1 MASIWNPTLET
12 HVAKIDE
19 QHQELFRQADILVD
33 PAKHG
38 RISDMLKFLGEY
50 VILHFRDEQKLQ
62 ENSKYP
68 KYEAHKQFHTEFLAT
83 FREMNQQY
91 SATGDKKI
99 IQDISN
105 LVINW
110 LRDHIMVHDKE
121 FAEYYRKQPQA

>member
-33 PAKHG
+33 PTKHG

-68 KYEAHKQFHTEFLAT
+68 KYETHKQFHTEFLAT

-91 SATGDKKI
+91 SKTGDKKI
-99 IQDISN
+99 IQAISD

-121 FAEYYRKQPQA
+121 FAEYYRKQPQS

>member
-33 PAKHG
+33 PDKHG
-38 RISDMLKFLGEY
+38 RITDMLKFLGEY
-50 VILHFRDEQKLQ
+50 VILHFRDEQNLQ
-62 ENSKYP
+62 EKSKYP
-68 KYEAHKQFHTEFLAT
+68 KYETHKKFHTEFLAT
-83 FREMNQQY
+83 FREMNRQY
-91 SATGDKKI
+91 SATGDKEI
-99 IQDISN
+99 VTAISN

-121 FAEYYRKQPQA
+121 FAEYYRKNT